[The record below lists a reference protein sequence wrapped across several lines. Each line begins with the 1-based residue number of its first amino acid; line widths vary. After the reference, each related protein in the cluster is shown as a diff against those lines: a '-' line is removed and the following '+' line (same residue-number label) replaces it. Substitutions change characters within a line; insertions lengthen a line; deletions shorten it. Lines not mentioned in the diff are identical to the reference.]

1 MSSSAN
7 KLHERF
13 GKEMTDHSEQKT
25 AIVVTSIAGPNA
37 TLQALAHGSGQRGY
51 TFIVIGDEPSPRDFS
66 LDGCDFF
73 GLKQQRELG
82 LKFAVLCPTRHY
94 ARKNVGYLL
103 AMRAGA
109 TVIIETDDDNAPYET
124 FWNQRTRAQTVRTA
138 TEPGWLNVYR
148 YFTDANIWPRGFP
161 LNRINAPQA
170 AFDELVTHSVD
181 APIQQGL
188 SDVDPDVDAIYRLT
202 QPAPVSFSRDRRVAL
217 KQNVWCPFNSQNTT
231 WWADAF
237 PLLYLPAYCTF
248 RMTDI
253 WRSFIAQRIA
263 WENNWSL
270 LFHEPNTEQAR
281 NQHDLMR
288 DFADEIPGY
297 LRNSEICEALSRLQL
312 RAGIEHLSDNLKIC
326 YEELVRMSV
335 VDARELELLDA
346 WTDDLKA
353 NFPKTYE
360 RATTSSK

>member
-1 MSSSAN
+1 MP
-7 KLHERF
+7 
-13 GKEMTDHSEQKT
+13 DHLEQKT

-37 TLQALAHGSGQRGY
+37 PLQALARGCRERGH
-51 TFIVIGDEPSPRDFS
+51 TFIVIGDEASPSDFS
-66 LDGCDFF
+66 LEGCNFF
-73 GLKQQRELG
+73 SLQQQRELG
-82 LKFAVLCPTRHY
+82 LKLASRCPTRHY
-94 ARKNVGYLL
+94 ARKNIGYLL

-109 TVIIETDDDNAPYET
+109 TLLIETDDDNTPYEA
-124 FWNQRTRAQTVRTA
+124 FWHQRTRGQTVRAA

-148 YFTDANIWPRGFP
+148 YFTDANVWPRGFP
-161 LNRINAPQA
+161 LNRINAPQT
-170 AFDELVTHSVD
+170 AFDELATLKVD

-202 QPAPVSFSRDRRVAL
+202 QTAPVSFSRDRRVAL
-217 KQNVWCPFNSQNTT
+217 KQNVWCPFNSQNTM

-253 WRSFIAQRIA
+253 WRSFVAQRIA

-270 LFHEPNTEQAR
+270 LFHEPNGEQAR
-281 NQHDLMR
+281 NEHDLMR

-297 LRNSEICEALSRLQL
+297 LRNAEICEALGRLKL
-312 RAGIEHLSDNLKIC
+312 RAGIEHLSDNLYVC

-335 VDARELELLDA
+335 VNAKELELLSA
-346 WTDDLKA
+346 WIDDVKV
-353 NFPKTYE
+353 NFPNTHE

>member
-1 MSSSAN
+1 
-7 KLHERF
+7 
-13 GKEMTDHSEQKT
+13 MTDHSETKT
-25 AIVVTSIAGPNA
+25 AIVVTSIAAPNS
-37 TLQALAHGSGQRGY
+37 ALCELARGCRERGY
-51 TFIVIGDEPSPRDFS
+51 TFIVIGDEASPTDFS

-73 GLKQQRELG
+73 GLQQQRELG
-82 LKFAVLCPTRHY
+82 LKLAALCPTRHY

-109 TVIIETDDDNAPYET
+109 KIIIETDDDNTPYET
-124 FWNQRTRAQTVRTA
+124 FWNQRMRQQTVRVA
-138 TEPGWLNVYR
+138 ADDGWLNVYR
-148 YFTDANIWPRGFP
+148 YFTDVNIWPRGFP
-161 LNRINAPQA
+161 LHRINSPQT
-170 AFDELVTHSVD
+170 AFDELATDSVD
-181 APIQQGL
+181 APVQQGL

-202 QPAPVSFSRDRRVAL
+202 QTAPVSFSRNRRVAL

-270 LFHEPNTEQAR
+270 LFHEPNGEQAR

-297 LRNSEICEALSRLQL
+297 LRNAEICEALSRLQL
-312 RAGIEHLSDNLKIC
+312 QAGVEHLGENRMTC
-326 YEELVRMSV
+326 YEELVSKNV
-335 VDARELELLDA
+335 FDPKELKLVEA
-346 WTDDLKA
+346 WLSDIEQIKIET
-353 NFPKTYE
+353 
-360 RATTSSK
+360 R

>member
-1 MSSSAN
+1 
-7 KLHERF
+7 
-13 GKEMTDHSEQKT
+13 MTDHSEIKT
-25 AIVVTSIAGPNA
+25 AIVVTSIASPNSA
-37 TLQALAHGSGQRGY
+37 LQALARGCRERGHS
-51 TFIVIGDEPSPRDFS
+51 FIVIGDEASPTDFS

-73 GLKQQRELG
+73 GLQQQSELG
-82 LKFAVLCPTRHY
+82 LRLAALCPTRHY
-94 ARKNVGYLL
+94 ARKNIGYLV
-103 AMRAGA
+103 AMRGGV
-109 TVIIETDDDNAPYET
+109 TLIIETDDDNTPYET
-124 FWNQRTRAQTVRTA
+124 FWDQRRRQQNVRTS
-138 TEPGWLNVYR
+138 TEPGWLNAYR

-161 LNRINAPQA
+161 LNLINAPSSEFENLA
-170 AFDELVTHSVD
+170 AYTVD

-202 QPAPVSFSRDRRVAL
+202 HTGPVSFNRDRRVAL
-217 KQNVWCPFNSQNTT
+217 SQNVWCPFNSQNTT

-270 LFHEPNTEQAR
+270 LFHEPNGEQAR

-297 LRNSEICEALSRLQL
+297 LRNVEICETLSRLQL
-312 RAGIEHLSDNLKIC
+312 QPGLDYLGQNLLIC
-326 YEELVRMSV
+326 YEKLVSKNVFDPKELMLVQ
-335 VDARELELLDA
+335 AWLD
-346 WTDDLKA
+346 D
-353 NFPKTYE
+353 F
-360 RATTSSK
+360 RQIQ

>member
-1 MSSSAN
+1 
-7 KLHERF
+7 
-13 GKEMTDHSEQKT
+13 MTDPHANSQEKT

-37 TLQALAHGSGQRGY
+37 PLQALARGCRERGY
-51 TFIVIGDEPSPRDFS
+51 SFIVIGDEPSPPDFS

-73 GLKQQRELG
+73 GLQQQRELG
-82 LKFAVLCPTRHY
+82 LKLAALCPTRHY
-94 ARKNVGYLL
+94 ARKNIGYLL

-109 TVIIETDDDNAPYET
+109 TLIIETDDDNTPSAT
-124 FWNQRTRAQTVRTA
+124 FWNQRLRQQTVRTA
-138 TEPGWLNVYR
+138 TEAGWLNVYR

-161 LNRINAPQA
+161 LHRINAPQTT
-170 AFDELVTHSVD
+170 FDDLATDSVD

-188 SDVDPDVDAIYRLT
+188 SDVDPDVDAIYRLIQT
-202 QPAPVSFSRDRRVAL
+202 SPVSFIRDRRVAL

-237 PLLYLPAYCTF
+237 LLLYLPACCTF

-253 WRSFIAQRIA
+253 WRSFVAQRIA

-270 LFHEPNTEQAR
+270 LFHEPNGEQAR

-297 LRNSEICEALSRLQL
+297 LRNAEICEALSRLQL
-312 RAGIEHLSDNLKIC
+312 QAGIEHLSDNLNVC
-326 YEELVRMSV
+326 YEELVRMNV
-335 VDARELELLDA
+335 VDVKELELLGA
-346 WTDDLKA
+346 WIDDVKA
-353 NFPKTYE
+353 NFPKTHE

>member
-1 MSSSAN
+1 
-7 KLHERF
+7 
-13 GKEMTDHSEQKT
+13 MTDHSEQKT

-37 TLQALAHGSGQRGY
+37 TLQALARGCREHGY
-51 TFIVIGDEPSPRDFS
+51 TFIVIGDEPSPPDFS
-66 LDGCDFF
+66 LDGCNFF
-73 GLKQQRELG
+73 NLQQQRELG
-82 LKFAVLCPTRHY
+82 LKFAAQCPTRHY

-109 TVIIETDDDNAPYET
+109 EIIIETDDDIAPDKT
-124 FWNQRTRAQTVRTA
+124 FWHQRTRVQTVRAA
-138 TEPGWLNVYR
+138 TDAGWLNVYR

-161 LNRINAPQA
+161 LNRINAPQP
-170 AFDELVTHSVD
+170 AFDELAMDKVD

-202 QPAPVSFSRDRRVAL
+202 QTAPVSFRRDRRVAL

-253 WRSFIAQRIA
+253 WRSFVAQRIA

-270 LFHEPNTEQAR
+270 LFHEPNGEQAR

-297 LRNSEICEALSRLQL
+297 LRNAEICEALSRLHL
-312 RAGIEHLSDNLKIC
+312 RPGIEHLGENLLIC
-326 YEELVRMSV
+326 YEELVSKNV
-335 VDARELELLDA
+335 FDPKELKLVEA
-346 WTDDLKA
+346 WLSDFQQIQSETRGNRPTLV
-353 NFPKTYE
+353 
-360 RATTSSK
+360 